1 MTHAG
6 LVKQEV
12 LQSTFRAS
20 AGPRPL
26 TQVEVGAFGCLKGCV
41 EIAESTFNLSQT
53 HGRGADIKKKIE
65 ALSEVKLESF
75 YLQPRKVDARVLL
88 SNPASHQQL
97 IFDLLLLLLSFIRR
111 TQLIITADPTHRRW
125 RTLLSSST
133 SVHLDQ
139 CNEKISNLLHN
150 KDLNPNKDTKKKFLK
165 KEEIFRFCFFNLCPE
180 ALARTAHER
189 LMWLLGMNIENDAF
203 LLMPNRGRLFYLLL
217 T

>member
-1 MTHAG
+1 MSETDTPLLQRINAVHERLIVRTKPENSSSSWRKRNFILLAVTHAG

-12 LQSTFRAS
+12 LRSTFRAS

-53 HGRGADIKKKIE
+53 HGGGADIKKKIE
-65 ALSEVKLESF
+65 ALSEVQLESF

-150 KDLNPNKDTKKKFLK
+150 KDLNPNKDTKN
-165 KEEIFRFCFFNLCPE
+165 FF
-180 ALARTAHER
+180 
-189 LMWLLGMNIENDAF
+189 
-203 LLMPNRGRLFYLLL
+203 
-217 T
+217 

>member
-12 LQSTFRAS
+12 LRSTFRAS

-53 HGRGADIKKKIE
+53 HGGGADIKKKIE
-65 ALSEVKLESF
+65 ALSEVQLESF

-150 KDLNPNKDTKKKFLK
+150 KDLNPNKDTKKNFK
-165 KEEIFRFCFFNLCPE
+165 KGGDI
-180 ALARTAHER
+180 
-189 LMWLLGMNIENDAF
+189 
-203 LLMPNRGRLFYLLL
+203 
-217 T
+217 

>member
-1 MTHAG
+1 MWK
-6 LVKQEV
+6 LP
-12 LQSTFRAS
+12 S
-20 AGPRPL
+20 RP
-26 TQVEVGAFGCLKGCV
+26 
-41 EIAESTFNLSQT
+41 FNLSQT
-53 HGRGADIKKKIE
+53 HGGGADIKKKIE
-65 ALSEVKLESF
+65 ALSEVQLESF

-150 KDLNPNKDTKKKFLK
+150 KDLNPNKDTK
-165 KEEIFRFCFFNLCPE
+165 IFF
-180 ALARTAHER
+180 
-189 LMWLLGMNIENDAF
+189 
-203 LLMPNRGRLFYLLL
+203 
-217 T
+217 

>member
-1 MTHAG
+1 M
-6 LVKQEV
+6 
-12 LQSTFRAS
+12 
-20 AGPRPL
+20 
-26 TQVEVGAFGCLKGCV
+26 
-41 EIAESTFNLSQT
+41 AEEPTL
-53 HGRGADIKKKIE
+53 KKKIE
-65 ALSEVKLESF
+65 ALSEVQLESF

-150 KDLNPNKDTKKKFLK
+150 KDLNPNKDTKKIFK
-165 KEEIFRFCFFNLCPE
+165 KGGDI
-180 ALARTAHER
+180 
-189 LMWLLGMNIENDAF
+189 
-203 LLMPNRGRLFYLLL
+203 
-217 T
+217 